1 MAWQSYRLK
10 QFSGINQAASENMID
25 PGESP
30 DARNMDTADG
40 RLSVARGYVRHSD
53 AALDAPEG
61 YNRLHIWN
69 KAGGRVFLAAG
80 PRGIMA
86 LHEGAAAWRNIY
98 TYEAARQG
106 TSFDFQNLKL
116 GSTEYLVAANGAL
129 QLIKW
134 DGGATTRAELFGSA
148 AKLSAVPVSFLELYY
163 NRLFSTGDAQHPCR
177 LYWSC
182 APGDSRT
189 LEDWS
194 SAEESE
200 NVSGGHVEVGTD
212 SDPITGLFAL
222 SNQLLVFKRD
232 SLYRLLGDRPSN
244 YRICPLNAAMRGPG
258 PMACV
263 RYGDVL
269 YFLTDA
275 GLYYFDG
282 QTVHLSHGA
291 NKVRDFLA
299 TAALDGCQ
307 AAACRDK
314 LYFALKTNP
323 AAAANDT
330 LLVFDLVRGSYMLRD
345 GFTVRGLCAS
355 DGTLYILDGAGRVC
369 RFDEGDSYDG
379 AEIAAYW
386 HTPLTDMDS
395 KSTVKQ
401 LKELYLRG
409 SGGVLCVSAETGG
422 DTVFY
427 ERIMPGSN
435 GDVIEAPLTALGGAF
450 RLRLSNVGGS
460 HFTVDGGLELLLDL
474 QRRAL

>member
-1 MAWQSYRLK
+1 MAWQTYRLK

-53 AALDAPEG
+53 AALGTPEDFD
-61 YNRLHIWN
+61 RLYIWN
-69 KAGGRVFLAAG
+69 KAGDRVFLAAG
-80 PRGIMA
+80 PGGIMA
-86 LHEGAAAWRNIY
+86 LHECADTWRNIHS
-98 TYEAARQG
+98 YEAAQQG
-106 TSFDFQNLKL
+106 ATFDFQNLKL
-116 GSTEYLVAANGAL
+116 GSTEYLVAASGAS

-134 DGGATTRAELFGSA
+134 DGGADTQAAWFGNQEELSD
-148 AKLSAVPVSFLELYY
+148 VPVSYLELYY
-163 NRLFSTGDAQHPCR
+163 NRLFSAGDAAHPCR

-182 APGDSRT
+182 APGDTRT

-194 SAEESE
+194 SVTESE

-222 SNQLLVFKRD
+222 SNQLLIFKRD

-282 QTVHLSHGA
+282 QNVRLSHGA

-299 TAALDGCQ
+299 TAALGGCQ

-314 LYFALKTNP
+314 LYFALKTDP

-345 GFTVRGLCAS
+345 GLTVRGLCAS

-369 RFDEGDSYDG
+369 RFDEGESYDG

-386 HTPLTDMDS
+386 YTPLTDLDS

-422 DTVFY
+422 NTVFY
-427 ERIMPGSN
+427 ERIMPDSN
-435 GDVIEAPLTALGGAF
+435 GDMIEAPLTTLGRAF

-460 HFTVDGGLELLLDL
+460 RFTVDGGLELLLDM